1 MATTTS
7 TAATELGID
16 LTDRELY
23 RNGFPHERLSFL
35 RDEPVWWHPLTP
47 GVEQLRPTGFYV
59 VARHDVVREVSR
71 DPQRFTAYH
80 GSSLGDVVPER
91 RGESIVN
98 SDPPVQSRFRRL
110 VSLGFTPRM
119 VARLDEMMEGW
130 ARRIVDSLE
139 GRDHCEFVGEVAE
152 LLPLHVIADIVGI
165 PVEERS
171 AIFDDVKGMLRSWDP
186 ESGLDPAETHDAQ
199 MRLLIYAHTLSTMR
213 RDAPEDDVWS
223 QLVHAQLTLDDGTS
237 TGLNE
242 IELDLWFL
250 ILAIA
255 GSETTRNAIAI
266 GLKTLLEHP
275 EEMERLRAHPE
286 MIDTAVDEIIRWS
299 SPVLYHRRS
308 IAGRHR
314 AAGRAVGR
322 RPADHHVLARRQPRR
337 AGVHRPVPVRP
348 RPHPERPRG
357 LRRGRPAL
365 LPRCEPR
372 QARGEGD
379 VRRAALA
386 GRRHRPRHLG
396 RRRGSALVGARH
408 GRARRH
414 RPRPPAAPL
423 LDARLSR
430 AIAAPARP
438 ARTPEADLHG
448 FRRHLPPQP
457 RRPSALRQICTDSVD
472 ICLRTRS
479 GVGWRRP
486 LLATYVCSSH
496 TGRFG
501 VTGLATSEWR
511 NWQTR

>member
-286 MIDTAVDEIIRWS
+286 LIDTAVDEIIRWS
-299 SPVLYHRRS
+299 SPVLYHRRT
-308 IAGRHR
+308 IATDTELRGVPLAGDLPITMFWPAANRDERVFTDPFRFDLGRTPNDHVAFGGGGPHYCLGANLAKR
-314 AAGRAVGR
+314 EVKVMFAELLSRVDDIALDTSADAG
-322 RPADHHVLARRQPRR
+322 
-337 AGVHRPVPVRP
+337 GVHWSVPGMAVPVGI
-348 RPHPERPRG
+348 G
-357 LRRGRPAL
+357 LDR
-365 LPRCEPR
+365 LPIRYSM
-372 QARGEGD
+372 
-379 VRRAALA
+379 RA
-386 GRRHRPRHLG
+386 
-396 RRRGSALVGARH
+396 
-408 GRARRH
+408 
-414 RPRPPAAPL
+414 
-423 LDARLSR
+423 
-430 AIAAPARP
+430 
-438 ARTPEADLHG
+438 
-448 FRRHLPPQP
+448 
-457 RRPSALRQICTDSVD
+457 
-472 ICLRTRS
+472 
-479 GVGWRRP
+479 
-486 LLATYVCSSH
+486 
-496 TGRFG
+496 
-501 VTGLATSEWR
+501 
-511 NWQTR
+511 